1 LSNLFDSVQ
10 YAKGVGPIMS
20 ELLSKIGIKTI
31 YDLITYP
38 PFKYINRE
46 LTSKNSF
53 KEGENVTFVGEVLD
67 SGMTVTRRRMIIFT
81 AVVKSDNMYI
91 CAKWFNN
98 PYLQDVI
105 KPKDIIVLS
114 GTVRSKKG
122 LYEMLHP
129 EYEKFPEED
138 VELIHT
144 GRIVPLYH
152 LTKDLGQR
160 WLRKV
165 IKLAVDSNID
175 FLEED
180 IPDDLI
186 VKREL
191 MDIKTA
197 VKIMHYP
204 QNSADIERALER
216 MKYSELF
223 YAGLKI
229 ALKRERMNET
239 GDFNYVSEAHFT
251 ETFKKN
257 LDFELTEDQKKAVKE
272 IFSDMKSS
280 KAMNRLLMG
289 DVGVGKTIVAVI
301 AMLYAIESG
310 YQCALMVPTEVL
322 AQQHYIK
329 IKNLLEKMNIEIVL
343 LTSSVK
349 TDKRRLSEIENG
361 KVNLVIGTHALI
373 EDDVKF
379 KNLKLVI
386 IDEQHRF
393 GVSHRSKLKNKGFVC
408 DYLVMTATPIP
419 RSLSLALYGEMD
431 MTEIKEKPKMQK
443 SIKTKWVSP
452 KAIGKMYQFI
462 EKRILEHESC
472 FIVCPA
478 IDADEEADMESVEKI
493 YDEVRKK
500 YLKRARIGKI
510 HSRLPQAEKQS
521 VMEMLNNKELDVLI
535 GTTVIEVGID
545 VRDATVMVI
554 LSAERFGLSQLHQL
568 RGRVGRG
575 EKQSYC
581 FLVSGGRM
589 SDDGIKR
596 LQTVAKTNDGFEIAD
611 MDLRMRGVGEAWGK
625 RQSGIPQFKYADW
638 FDDYHLMKIAFSDA
652 AELILRDRN
661 LLNQD
666 NRCVKIALTR
676 RKTDE
681 ID

>member
-1 LSNLFDSVQ
+1 
-10 YAKGVGPIMS
+10 
-20 ELLSKIGIKTI
+20 
-31 YDLITYP
+31 
-38 PFKYINRE
+38 
-46 LTSKNSF
+46 
-53 KEGENVTFVGEVLD
+53 
-67 SGMTVTRRRMIIFT
+67 
-81 AVVKSDNMYI
+81 
-91 CAKWFNN
+91 
-98 PYLQDVI
+98 
-105 KPKDIIVLS
+105 
-114 GTVRSKKG
+114 
-122 LYEMLHP
+122 
-129 EYEKFPEED
+129 
-138 VELIHT
+138 
-144 GRIVPLYH
+144 
-152 LTKDLGQR
+152 
-160 WLRKV
+160 
-165 IKLAVDSNID
+165 
-175 FLEED
+175 
-180 IPDDLI
+180 
-186 VKREL
+186 
-191 MDIKTA
+191 
-197 VKIMHYP
+197 
-204 QNSADIERALER
+204 
-216 MKYSELF
+216 
-223 YAGLKI
+223 
-229 ALKRERMNET
+229 
-239 GDFNYVSEAHFT
+239 
-251 ETFKKN
+251 
-257 LDFELTEDQKKAVKE
+257 
-272 IFSDMKSS
+272 
-280 KAMNRLLMG
+280 
-289 DVGVGKTIVAVI
+289 
-301 AMLYAIESG
+301 
-310 YQCALMVPTEVL
+310 
-322 AQQHYIK
+322 
-329 IKNLLEKMNIEIVL
+329 
-343 LTSSVK
+343 
-349 TDKRRLSEIENG
+349 
-361 KVNLVIGTHALI
+361 
-373 EDDVKF
+373 
-379 KNLKLVI
+379 
-386 IDEQHRF
+386 
-393 GVSHRSKLKNKGFVC
+393 
-408 DYLVMTATPIP
+408 
-419 RSLSLALYGEMD
+419 